1 MGFLPEEW
9 TLRTTYMLCSAV
21 GGAIL
26 SLQMIMMLIGFDGDA
41 DFDADGDFDSGDS
54 DGMGLISIRGIA
66 SFLTFFGLVGWYGL
80 ENGWSSGKSTLV
92 GMAAGSAMM
101 LLVAFIMTQYRK
113 LASEG
118 NLKPEN
124 AVGATAT
131 VYLKIPGNGSGRGKI
146 TVAIQERTHEY
157 QATTK
162 GPEIPT
168 GAEVRVV
175 RMITE
180 NTFEVEV
187 IT

>member
-1 MGFLPEEW
+1 MGFLPDEW
-9 TLRTTYMLCSAV
+9 TLRTTYMALGAA

-26 SLQMIMMLIGFDGDA
+26 TIQMVLMLIGVDGEG
-41 DFDADGDFDSGDS
+41 DFDADGDFDPGS
-54 DGMGLISIRGIA
+54 DGMGL
-66 SFLTFFGLVGWYGL
+66 
-80 ENGWSSGKSTLV
+80 
-92 GMAAGSAMM
+92 AAGSAMM

-124 AVGATAT
+124 AVGSTAT

-146 TVAIQERTHEY
+146 TVSIQERTHEY

-180 NTFEVEV
+180 NTFEVETV
-187 IT
+187 S